1 MKQALSKRGG
11 NGFSLIEV
19 MVATAIL
26 MVVVLMIGAV
36 FRQAS
41 SSWDSGYARA
51 EGGMIVRGVI
61 GSIERELSGAVDGRM
76 FGGVFGTAWKNEY
89 KDVPVYVRDKELAF
103 ICFKEA
109 TDSGSST
116 VREPH
121 LIVYTWN
128 GGEMKRSDTVLRV
141 DEGKWE
147 KDQTSTVDTVIY
159 SEEISS
165 SSKSPYKAD
174 FEFVQTDAPHDPNS
188 IRSYESVKNNGVIF
202 SDEVFWNVASVSI
215 NVSLTRTGSFSGL
228 EVTTFGR
235 NGVPDSD
242 IKTKNDDII
251 VK

>member
-1 MKQALSKRGG
+1 MKQALLKRGG
-11 NGFSLIEV
+11 SGFSLIEV

-76 FGGVFGTAWKNEY
+76 FGSVWSY
-89 KDVPVYVRDKELAF
+89 DDVPVFVEKSKLAF

-109 TDSGSST
+109 TGSGTST
-116 VREPH
+116 IREPH
-121 LIVYTWN
+121 LIVYTWG
-128 GGEMKRSDTVLRV
+128 GGEMKRSDKVLRV
-141 DEGKWE
+141 VGGEWKAGTE
-147 KDQTSTVDTVIY
+147 DTTIIY
-159 SEEISS
+159 SEESSS
-165 SSKSPYKAD
+165 SSKSPYSAK
-174 FEFVQTDAPHDPNS
+174 FEFVQTDVPHDPS
-188 IRSYESVKNNGVIF
+188 GIRTYENVANNGVTF
-202 SDEVFWNVASVSI
+202 SNEIFWNVASVSI

-228 EVTTFGR
+228 EVTSFGR

>member
-11 NGFSLIEV
+11 SGFSLIEV

-76 FGGVFGTAWKNEY
+76 FGSVWSY
-89 KDVPVYVRDKELAF
+89 DDVPVFVEKSKLAF

-109 TDSGSST
+109 TGSGTST
-116 VREPH
+116 IREPH
-121 LIVYTWN
+121 LIVYTWG
-128 GGEMKRSDTVLRV
+128 GGEMKRSDKVLKAEEKKWVWVV
-141 DEGKWE
+141 DK
-147 KDQTSTVDTVIY
+147 TTDTVIY
-159 SEEISS
+159 SEESSS

-174 FEFVQTDAPHDPNS
+174 FEFVKSLITNS
-188 IRSYESVKNNGVIF
+188 RTYEGAEFDKY
-202 SDEVFWNVASVSI
+202 VFWNVASVSI

-228 EVTTFGR
+228 EVTSFGR

>member
-11 NGFSLIEV
+11 SGFSLSEV

-76 FGGVFGTAWKNEY
+76 FGGDFGTAWKNEY
-89 KDVPVYVRDKELAF
+89 KDVPVYVTDKELAF

-109 TDSGSST
+109 TDSDSST

-121 LIVYTWN
+121 LVVYTWD

-147 KDQTSTVDTVIY
+147 KGNETHTVIY

-174 FEFVQTDAPHDPNS
+174 FEFVKTDAKHDPNG
-188 IRSYESVKNNGVIF
+188 IRSYENVKNNGVTF

-228 EVTTFGR
+228 EVTSYGR

-242 IKTKNDDII
+242 IKTKNDGII